1 MDEQIDIKA
10 IVNSI
15 KEEIYNALYNY
26 FDNPPDATILASI
39 LDPRSKQM
47 HGWPEEL
54 KEKVISLLRSEYRK
68 ERQEEL
74 LKETN
79 TNNNSQP
86 NYKCKTF
93 ASRVFGI
100 PQTQIPI
107 YEELSYYLD
116 EIKIPQAFPDTDFF
130 E

>member
-1 MDEQIDIKA
+1 MKILNKVLQILQIQLDEQIDIEA
-10 IVNSI
+10 IINSI
-15 KEEIYNALYNY
+15 KEEICNALYHY
-26 FDNPPDATILASI
+26 FDNPPNATILASI

-74 LKETN
+74 LKETT

-86 NYKCKTF
+86 KYKCKTF
-93 ASRVFGI
+93 ASYV
-100 PQTQIPI
+100 
-107 YEELSYYLD
+107 LD
-116 EIKIPQAFPDTDFF
+116 FHKLKF
-130 E
+130 